1 MQNVN
6 YNLIKMLHNT
16 LDDIWRLEKYYI
28 RDAQKA
34 KCHSVAALKEML
46 KCEKRS
52 AELLQKELKLRVK
65 AKKFS

>member
-1 MQNVN
+1 MKNVN
-6 YNLIKMLHNT
+6 YDLLKMLHNT

-46 KCEKRS
+46 RNEKRS
-52 AELLQKELKLRVK
+52 AELLQKEIKLRVK
-65 AKKFS
+65 AGKFD